1 MDVKKV
7 LEDSSRYLMNT
18 YARFPIVLRKGRGVK
33 VWSADDKEYLD
44 FVGGIAVNVLGHCHP
59 RVVVA
64 LQKQAQRL
72 IHVSNLYHTEA
83 QVRLARILVEH
94 SFAEKVFFC
103 NSGAE
108 ANEGAIKLARKY
120 SSNKYGPDRYGIV
133 SALNSFHGRTMG
145 ALSATGQKKF
155 QAGFEPMLD
164 GFTFVPY
171 GDIESLKQA
180 VSPAKTCAVLLEP
193 IQAEGGVRVADPE
206 YLKKVR
212 EICDASEVLFILD
225 EVQTGMG
232 RTGELFAYKHFGI
245 KPDIMAIAKG
255 LGGGVPIG
263 ALLATAEV
271 AEAFVPGTHA
281 STFGGNPL
289 VCAAA
294 TATLQTLLE
303 DNQYML
309 EHTKRM
315 GRLLSAKLNE
325 IKAQFPDIVVEAR
338 GMGLLQGIE
347 LKRPCAPIV
356 KACMERG
363 LLVNCTADY
372 VLRFMPPLIVQEAE
386 IDIAMDIVTDVLKRL
401 S

>member
-18 YARFPIVLRKGRGVK
+18 YSRYPVVLRKGRGVK

-44 FVGGIAVNVLGHCHP
+44 FVGGVAVNILGHCHP
-59 RVVVA
+59 KVVVA

-72 IHVSNLYHTEA
+72 IHVSNLYHTEV

-120 SSNKYGPDRYGIV
+120 SSNRYGPGRFEIV
-133 SALNSFHGRTMG
+133 SALNSFHGRTLG

-155 QAGFEPMLD
+155 QTGFEPLLP
-164 GFTFVPY
+164 GFTYVPF
-171 GDIESLKQA
+171 GDIDALKKA
-180 VSPAKTCAVLLEP
+180 VSPARTCAVLLEP
-193 IQAEGGVRVADPE
+193 IQAEGGVNIADPE

-212 EICDASEVLFILD
+212 EICDASGVLLILD

-263 ALLATAEV
+263 AVLATLDA

-294 TATLQTLLE
+294 IATLQTLLE
-303 DNQYML
+303 DNQYLL
-309 EHTKRM
+309 EHAKRM
-315 GRLLSAKLNE
+315 GRHLSAKLNE
-325 IKAQFPDIVVEAR
+325 IKSQYPDIVAEVR
-338 GMGLLQGIE
+338 GIGLLQGIE

-363 LLVNCTADY
+363 LLVNCTAEY
-372 VLRFMPPLIVQEAE
+372 VLRFLPPLIVQEGD
-386 IDIAMDIVTDVLKRL
+386 IDIAMSIVSDVLKRL

>member
-7 LEDSSRYLMNT
+7 LEDSSKYLMNT
-18 YARFPIVLRKGRGVK
+18 YSRFPIVLRKGRGVR
-33 VWSADDKEYLD
+33 VWSIDDKEYLD
-44 FVGGIAVNVLGHCHP
+44 FVGGIAVNILGHCHP
-59 RVVVA
+59 KVVVA
-64 LQKQAQRL
+64 IQKQAQRL

-83 QVRLARILVEH
+83 QIKLARILVEH
-94 SFAEKVFFC
+94 SFADKVFFC

-120 SSNKYGPDRYGIV
+120 SSNKYGPGRYQIV
-133 SALNSFHGRTMG
+133 AALNSFHGRTFG

-155 QAGFEPMLD
+155 QIGFEPMLE
-164 GFTFVPY
+164 GFTHVPF
-171 GDIESLKQA
+171 GDIEALKQA
-180 VSPAKTCAVLLEP
+180 IHPAKTCAVMLEP
-193 IQAEGGVRVADPE
+193 IQAEGGIRITDPE

-212 EICDASEVLFILD
+212 ELCDASGILLILD

-245 KPDIMAIAKG
+245 KPDIMAVAKG

-263 ALLATAEV
+263 ALLAS
-271 AEAFVPGTHA
+271 AEASEAFIPGTHA

-294 TATLQTLLE
+294 IATIQTLLE

-309 EHTKRM
+309 EHCRRM
-315 GRLLSAKLNE
+315 GRYLSDKLFKLKRE
-325 IKAQFPDIVVEAR
+325 FPDIVVDVR

-356 KACMERG
+356 KACMEKG
-363 LLVNCTADY
+363 LLVNCTADF
-372 VLRFMPPLIVQEAE
+372 VLRFLPPLTVQETD
-386 IDIAMDIVTDVLKRL
+386 IDTAMETVSDVLKRL